1 MTVTHDAEKA
11 SIASAAK
18 DPTNVAV
25 VEKAR
30 EELNVSP
37 EDDARV
43 RRRVDWILLPYLMA
57 VYGLQ
62 FLDKTAMTY
71 ASVMGFR
78 ESNALTL
85 SQYSWLSSIFYLGYI
100 VGAYPMVLLQ
110 QRLPLAIFTGANI
123 TIWGGVLC
131 FMAVAK
137 GFAGLMVVRFFL
149 GFVSRLEGRL
159 TPVRELDRAS
169 AHALH
174 GHVVQEDRA
183 GLAHR
188 PVDGV

>member
-1 MTVTHDAEKA
+1 MTGITTHTHDAEKD
-11 SIASAAK
+11 SIREK
-18 DPTNVAV
+18 DLTNVAV
-25 VEKAR
+25 LERTR

-37 EDDARV
+37 EDDVRV
-43 RRRVDWILLPYLMA
+43 RRRVDWILLPYLMT

-78 ESNALTL
+78 EDNALTL
-85 SQYSWLSSIFYLGYI
+85 AQYSWLSSIFYLGYI

-110 QRLPLAIFTGANI
+110 QRLPLAVLTGANI

-149 GFVSRLEGRL
+149 GFVSSPPGR
-159 TPVRELDRAS
+159 A
-169 AHALH
+169 
-174 GHVVQEDRA
+174 
-183 GLAHR
+183 
-188 PVDGV
+188 DG